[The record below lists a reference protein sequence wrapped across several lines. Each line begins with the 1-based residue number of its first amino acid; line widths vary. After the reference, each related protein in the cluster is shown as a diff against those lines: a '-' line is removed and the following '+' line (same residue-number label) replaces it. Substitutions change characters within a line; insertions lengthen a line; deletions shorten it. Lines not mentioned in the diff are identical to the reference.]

1 MKRNHNQGLFPNTY
15 FWRSHQ
21 KQEIDYLEE
30 LSGAWRGYEIKWG
43 EKRLKV
49 PSGFNRPL
57 VIDEAQRIGN
67 IGLNLKLIVDHIEG
81 ISAVVTGSSSL
92 P

>member
-49 PSGFNRPL
+49 PSGFNAAYPECP
-57 VIDEAQRIGN
+57 VA
-67 IGLNLKLIVDHIEG
+67 LITRENVPEF
-81 ISAVVTGSSSL
+81 VTD
-92 P
+92 